1 MSHHLGV
8 NDLQNIAGGASI
20 SSGLI
25 TWFGENASAV
35 GALMTVLTFI
45 AFVTFS
51 FLNYLIN
58 RRNVIHRET
67 IKRDVIDTLIDKAE
81 KTEKEIIRRLAHK

>member
-1 MSHHLGV
+1 MSHLGV

-20 SSGLI
+20 SSGLL

-35 GALMTVLTFI
+35 GAMMTVLTFF

-51 FLNYLIN
+51 ILNYLIN
-58 RRNVIHRET
+58 RRNVIHKEAVR
-67 IKRDVIDTLIDKAE
+67 RDVIESLIDKAE
-81 KTEKEIIRRLAHK
+81 PHEKEVIVRVVHK